1 MILVRVFL
9 CGWFRE
15 LFEFEGER
23 PPFAPDLAVEIRS
36 CDDRDRYVARKV
48 EIYLAYGSRLVLDV
62 HPKRKTIVAHDR
74 SGVRTY
80 RAGDTFAHGE
90 LPGFSFD
97 VTAFFARGNILGDA

>member
-9 CGWFRE
+9 CRWFRE
-15 LFEFEGER
+15 LSEFEGER

-36 CDDRDRYVARKV
+36 PDDRDRNVARKV

-62 HPKRKTIVAHDR
+62 HPKRKTIVAP
-74 SGVRTY
+74 
-80 RAGDTFAHGE
+80 GE

>member
-1 MILVRVFL
+1 MNLVRVFL
-9 CGWFRE
+9 CRWFRE
-15 LFEFEGER
+15 LSEFEGER

-36 CDDRDRYVARKV
+36 PDDRDRNVARKI
-48 EIYLAYGSRLVLDV
+48 EIYLAFGGRLVLDV